1 MANLDE
7 KQIAMMLR
15 ELPSPP
21 GHWVERAKAIPRV
34 ERQLDQVLP
43 LLESEAQGRKVQTAE
58 LEKAIEAAGL
68 EPEADLIEALVDRIG
83 RETGIHGR
91 KSGEEN

>member
-1 MANLDE
+1 MATKDE
-7 KQIAMMLR
+7 RQIAKLLR

-21 GHWVERAKAIPRV
+21 GHWVERAKTIPSV

-43 LLESEAQGRKVQTAE
+43 LLESEAKGRKVQTAE
-58 LEKAIEAAGL
+58 LERAIEAAGL

-83 RETGIHGR
+83 REAGSR
-91 KSGEEN
+91 